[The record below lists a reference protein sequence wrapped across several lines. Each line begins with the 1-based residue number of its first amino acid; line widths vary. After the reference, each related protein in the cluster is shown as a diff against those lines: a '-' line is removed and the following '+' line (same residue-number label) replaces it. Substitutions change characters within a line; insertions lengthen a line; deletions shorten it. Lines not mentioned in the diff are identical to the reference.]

1 MWIFR
6 DRGDVNPL
14 SPPLD
19 PRIHTGY
26 EGMKIESIVGKKI
39 ELCVFNEKFSV
50 GVITSL
56 IFCLRKKACGVF
68 SPGICSFSVSVDV
81 DPPLPLLEDVSLPL
95 TQRLPEQEY
104 PLVQELHG
112 VPDTYGL
119 SPL

>member
-1 MWIFR
+1 MEILQVWIFR
-6 DRGDVNPL
+6 DRGDVKPL

-56 IFCLRKKACGVF
+56 IFCLRENAC
-68 SPGICSFSVSVDV
+68 
-81 DPPLPLLEDVSLPL
+81 
-95 TQRLPEQEY
+95 
-104 PLVQELHG
+104 
-112 VPDTYGL
+112 
-119 SPL
+119 